1 MANHAKLSQSVID
14 KKQLDQQRRTA
25 KHQNVTFGNT
35 AEQRPAAH
43 AQRQNPHRQ
52 YAAAEKGADKQPQRD
67 RQRGTE
73 LEEGIAEKGNVDK
86 HKFSLSLSRGT
97 AQPGAIQAKFR
108 PNKRPVGHQGEY
120 QVAAAANHIEQEV
133 FAGGASGDLAGAH

>member
-1 MANHAKLSQSVID
+1 MANHAKLPQPVID

-25 KHQNVTFGNT
+25 KHQNVAFGKP

-52 YAAAEKGADKQPQRD
+52 YAAAEKRTDKQPQRN
-67 RQRGTE
+67 RQRSAE

-86 HKFSLSLSRGT
+86 HRFSLSLSRT
-97 AQPGAIQAKFR
+97 ATQPGTIQAQFR
-108 PNKRPVGHQGEY
+108 SHKRPVGRQSE
-120 QVAAAANHIEQEV
+120 
-133 FAGGASGDLAGAH
+133 